1 MELSIYN
8 IIKRPLVTTKSVDL
22 YKKLGLYTFEVHT
35 SANKVMIRE
44 AVQKLWNVE
53 VDKVRVIT
61 IPGKIKTFNRKQFE
75 TANRK
80 KALVTLKKGF
90 KIELPG
96 MFESMAS
103 TQPQENAAAVEE

>member
-8 IIKRPLVTTKSVDL
+8 IIKRPLVTTKSVGL

-35 SANKVMIRE
+35 SANKIMIRE
-44 AVQKLWNVE
+44 AVQKLWNVQVE
-53 VDKVRVIT
+53 KVRVVK
-61 IPGKIKTFNRKQFE
+61 IPGKIKVFNRKKFE
-75 TANRK
+75 SSDRK

-103 TQPQENAAAVEE
+103 TPKQENVAAGEE